1 MKFLKPISRSIL
13 QFALTTTL
21 AVLGSL
27 AISQQAMAADA
38 GKTRQTAQ
46 AELAQARADGTV
58 ARLAADTEL
67 APPVKTFG
75 GRSRAE
81 VIAEL
86 VQARADGMMAS
97 NNEADPFTTQ
107 NIAAARA
114 ENAARQEAK
123 AGKPN
128 R

>member
-1 MKFLKPISRSIL
+1 MKFLKPISRSTL
-13 QFALTTTL
+13 QFALTTAL

-27 AISQQAMAADA
+27 AMTQQAMAAEA
-38 GKTRQTAQ
+38 GKTRQAVQ

-58 ARLAADTEL
+58 AKLAADTEL
-67 APPVKTFG
+67 APPVKAFG

-86 VQARADGMMAS
+86 VQARAEGMMAS

-107 NIAAARA
+107 NLAAARA
-114 ENAARQEAK
+114 ENAVGQVAK
-123 AGKPN
+123 ATKSG